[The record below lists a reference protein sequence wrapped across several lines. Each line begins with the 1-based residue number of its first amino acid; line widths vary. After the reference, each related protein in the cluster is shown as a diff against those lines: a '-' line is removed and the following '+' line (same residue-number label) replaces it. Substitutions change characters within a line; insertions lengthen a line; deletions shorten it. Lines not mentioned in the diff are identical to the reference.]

1 MSALSRRKG
10 RGGEREAELVLRD
23 AGLAVER
30 TLTGR
35 HQGCGDLVGEGFAV
49 EVRRRDRLSLVAWH
63 RAHEELTPPHL
74 TPVVV
79 WRPDREP
86 WRASMLLGDWAD
98 LVREARA

>member
-1 MSALSRRKG
+1 MSARRKG
-10 RGGEREAELVLRD
+10 RDAEREAELVMREG
-23 AGLAVER
+23 GLAVER

-35 HQGCGDLVGEGFAV
+35 HQASGDLVGEGLAI
-49 EVRRRDRLSLVAWH
+49 EVRRRDRLSLVSWH
-63 RAHEELTPPHL
+63 REHEALTPPHL

-86 WRASMLLGDWAD
+86 WRASMLLGDWVD